1 MLVMMPLLTAV
12 KLFQRLRARPQAAM
26 LAIDFS
32 AGGDGVG
39 N

>member
-12 KLFQRLRARPQAAM
+12 KLFQRLRTRPQAAM